1 MLRTPTLLPALVLGC
16 CLSLPQMARA
26 DSAGR
31 GFTDAADFGFSPNAT
46 GVQNA
51 RALQRAADRAG
62 TIVVNRPGTYKL
74 AGTVYL
80 GSQTALL
87 FGANVFVK
95 KVAEQGAFTHV
106 LLNKGALTKTWDEQI
121 TVSGLQLIVNGVDVR
136 NWKVFGL
143 HGQIAFF
150 YVKDLRIERF
160 RCLDGGRLQ
169 YAIHVCTFEDITIED
184 VLIRGDKDGVH
195 LGRGRRF
202 TIRDGTFETGDDAI
216 ALNAHDYSVGNPELG
231 WIEDGVVENVHDLA
245 NPKRQ
250 VGYFCRIL
258 AGAWVDWRAGM
269 EVQQSDT
276 VVSEGRLYRVQA
288 NPDGTVYKSVTR
300 PTHKT
305 GAMVLDGINWGVVQ
319 DDVTYT
325 AGVRNVVFRDIF
337 LEKPR
342 VAFSIHFD
350 NDRYSRSYYPGAAVP
365 QQENLSFEN
374 VRVLYD
380 SPADFFQIRTPVN
393 VLSVANSSLR
403 NNRVSFL
410 SNKAMTDYGRTHVSF
425 TGCIFGHSGKLP
437 LVVNGVPGKVIALKT
452 ASSVELSTDFSA
464 SVIPGTGTITVESDL
479 TGLRKDEAQSG
490 IWLVASYDVAL
501 HMGSGLGRRRFAHFA
516 DLTPTARAPY
526 GTLVP
531 RGLVPTSHCARRQP
545 C

>member
-1 MLRTPTLLPALVLGC
+1 MQTPPRLLVAALVLGG
-16 CLSLPQMARA
+16 CLFVTRTALA
-26 DSAGR
+26 AGANG
-31 GFTDAADFGFSPNAT
+31 GFTDAAEFGFSPGAT
-46 GVQNA
+46 GVQNT
-51 RALQRAADRAG
+51 RALQRAVDRAG
-62 TIVVNRPGTYKL
+62 TIVVSRPGTYKL

-80 GSQTALL
+80 GSQTSLL
-87 FGANVFVK
+87 FGNNVFVK
-95 KVAEQGAFTHV
+95 KVAEQGPFTHV
-106 LLNKGALTKTWDEQI
+106 LLNKGALTKTWDEHI
-121 TVSGLQLIVNGVDVR
+121 TVSGLQLVVNGVDVR

-143 HGQIAFF
+143 HGQVAFF
-150 YVKDLRIERF
+150 YVKDLRIEHF

-169 YAIHVCTFEDITIED
+169 YAIHVCTFEDITIDD

-231 WIEDGVVENVHDLA
+231 WIENGVIENMRDLP

-250 VGYFCRIL
+250 IGYFCRIL
-258 AGAWVDWRAGM
+258 AGAWIDWRAGM

-276 VVSEGRLYRVQA
+276 VVSDGRLYRVQA

-350 NDRYSRSYYPGAAVP
+350 NDRYSRSYYPGAAIP
-365 QQENLSFEN
+365 RQENLSFEN

-410 SNKAMTDYGRTHVSF
+410 SNKAMTDYGPTHVSF
-425 TGCIFGHSGKLP
+425 AGCVFGHPGKLP
-437 LVVNGVPGKVIALKT
+437 LVVNSVPGKVIALKT
-452 ASSVELSTDFSA
+452 ASSVELSADFSA
-464 SVIPGTGTITVESDL
+464 SVVPGEGTIDVESDL
-479 TGLRKDEAQSG
+479 TGLRHQQSG
-490 IWLVASYDVAL
+490 LRSE
-501 HMGSGLGRRRFAHFA
+501 HFA
-516 DLTPTARAPY
+516 RLADPTPMEGGFSCSSPWPPAPARHTPSASR
-526 GTLVP
+526 T
-531 RGLVPTSHCARRQP
+531 RRT
-545 C
+545 

>member
-1 MLRTPTLLPALVLGC
+1 MRTRPPLLVAALVLGC
-16 CLSLPQMARA
+16 CLVLPRLAPA
-26 DSAGR
+26 AGASG
-31 GFTDAADFGFSPNAT
+31 GFTDAAEFGFSPGAT

-51 RALQRAADRAG
+51 RALQRAVDRAG
-62 TIVVNRPGTYKL
+62 TIVVSRPGTYKL

-80 GSQTALL
+80 GSNTSLL
-87 FGANVFVK
+87 FGNNVFVK
-95 KVAEQGAFTHV
+95 KVAEQGPFTHV
-106 LLNKGALTKTWDEQI
+106 LLNKGALTKTWDEHI
-121 TVSGLQLIVNGVDVR
+121 AVSGLQLIVNGVDVR

-143 HGQIAFF
+143 HGQVAFF
-150 YVKDLRIERF
+150 YVKDLRIEHF

-231 WIEDGVVENVHDLA
+231 WIEDGVVENMRDLA

-250 VGYFCRIL
+250 IGYFCRIL
-258 AGAWVDWRAGM
+258 AGAWIDWRPGM

-276 VVSEGRLYRVQA
+276 VVSDGRLYRVQA

-300 PTHKT
+300 PAHKS

-350 NDRYSRSYYPGAAVP
+350 NDRYSRS
-365 QQENLSFEN
+365 
-374 VRVLYD
+374 VL
-380 SPADFFQIRTPVN
+380 P
-393 VLSVANSSLR
+393 
-403 NNRVSFL
+403 
-410 SNKAMTDYGRTHVSF
+410 
-425 TGCIFGHSGKLP
+425 
-437 LVVNGVPGKVIALKT
+437 
-452 ASSVELSTDFSA
+452 
-464 SVIPGTGTITVESDL
+464 
-479 TGLRKDEAQSG
+479 
-490 IWLVASYDVAL
+490 W
-501 HMGSGLGRRRFAHFA
+501 RRRSAPGEPVVRERPRA
-516 DLTPTARAPY
+516 LRLPRRLLPDQNARER
-526 GTLVP
+526 VE
-531 RGLVPTSHCARRQP
+531 RRQLEP
-545 C
+545 AEQPRLVSQQQGDDRLRQDTRELHRVRLRPSREAAAGREQRARKGHRAEDDRERRAVGGLLGVGRSRRGDD